1 MKKLSLM
8 LTVLSAA
15 ILTACGGGG
24 GSSSPTPMVNSG
36 ASGSS
41 SSSNASNVD
50 VSKVSNSG
58 SSSSSSSNTSNTK
71 VDTGISGNIIQLKD
85 ANKYTTGAATKTTA
99 TSDKD
104 IVVVNGQAITYTP
117 SFMSSGKTFNI
128 NNSSINGV
136 TISRVGGGDK
146 QLQYTRY
153 GYVKEGSN
161 APFLFAQGQLTAD
174 MPKTG
179 SAIYQGNAAH
189 VENGKVSI
197 KDATFNVDYATGAI
211 SGQVRPQ
218 GKVTTDVILSAKIS
232 GNSFSGSVG
241 TGLNKVTT
249 TGQFYGPQAAE
260 MGGVYQNERGNIS
273 GAFGAKK

>member
-1 MKKLSLM
+1 MKKLTFVG
-8 LTVLSAA
+8 LTILSTA

-24 GSSSPTPMVNSG
+24 GSSPATPMVNSG
-36 ASGSS
+36 TPGGSS
-41 SSSNASNVD
+41 SSPVD
-50 VSKVSNSG
+50 VGNSN
-58 SSSSSSSNTSNTK
+58 NTNTK
-71 VDTGISGNIIQLKD
+71 MDATIAGNQISLNNTKNTVNL
-85 ANKYTTGAATKTTA
+85 TKTTA
-99 TSDKD
+99 TSDKN
-104 IVVVNGQAITYTP
+104 IVVVNGQNITFMPANTTGAIIT
-117 SFMSSGKTFNI
+117 I
-128 NNSSINGV
+128 NSPNLTRI
-136 TISRVGGGDK
+136 GGGS

-161 APFLFAQGQLTAD
+161 SPFLFAQGHLTSD

-189 VENGKVSI
+189 VENGMVNI
-197 KDATFNVDYATGAI
+197 KDVTFDVNYAKGEI

-218 GKVTTDVILSAKIS
+218 GKATTDVILSAKIS

-260 MGGVYQNERGNIS
+260 MGGVYQNERGNMS